1 MKKIRNTI
9 IIIIGLFIMLNF
21 SIVIS
26 KNNFSDFELFGYK
39 FKIMIN
45 ETFAGSCA

>member
-1 MKKIRNTI
+1 
-9 IIIIGLFIMLNF
+9 MLNF

-26 KNNFSDFELFGYK
+26 KNNFNDFELFGYK

-45 ETFAGSCA
+45 EIFAALEYKYNMLTLKL